1 MYFSHSFSLAILSF
15 AILPFLT
22 AAIPLAQPPA
32 SRGIAIP
39 IAKRATGLPL
49 ADPSRYESL
58 SQNTIA

>member
-1 MYFSHSFSLAILSF
+1 MYLSHSFSL

-32 SRGIAIP
+32 SRGIAIS
-39 IAKRATGLPL
+39 IAKRATNLPL

-58 SQNTIA
+58 NQNTIA

>member
-1 MYFSHSFSLAILSF
+1 MFLSHSFFL

-39 IAKRATGLPL
+39 IAKRADSVSL

-58 SQNTIA
+58 NQNTIA

>member
-1 MYFSHSFSLAILSF
+1 MYFSHSFFL

-22 AAIPLAQPPA
+22 AATPLTQSPA

-39 IAKRATGLPL
+39 IAKRAASLPL

-58 SQNTIA
+58 NQNTIA

>member
-1 MYFSHSFSLAILSF
+1 MYLSHSFVF

-39 IAKRATGLPL
+39 IAKRGGPL
-49 ADPSRYESL
+49 SADPLKLAASRVTDS
-58 SQNTIA
+58 IA